1 MSMRQVFQIKNKPH
15 GFDRGKQFLDEGFV
29 CIGWPG
35 IGNLEN
41 ADKNDIRREL
51 EREYRYD
58 GQRLG
63 AYTGVVNMFVNVVEP
78 GDIILVPDGS
88 IVYVGI
94 AGPYQY
100 LKEYDDQKIGMCHRR
115 PVEWRATVAKSSLDQ
130 KVVDFVKNR
139 GTMTKFSGRLDETRL
154 APLLKE
160 DMNDPFAII
169 EGKIELNTNDGMFDE
184 EIVRKA
190 KDVLLDTLNS
200 NDPDLRMKAA
210 IEILRLS
217 RN

>member
-1 MSMRQVFQIKNKPH
+1 MRQVFQIKNKPH

-200 NDPDLRMKAA
+200 NDSDLRMKAA

>member
-1 MSMRQVFQIKNKPH
+1 MRQVFQIKNKPH